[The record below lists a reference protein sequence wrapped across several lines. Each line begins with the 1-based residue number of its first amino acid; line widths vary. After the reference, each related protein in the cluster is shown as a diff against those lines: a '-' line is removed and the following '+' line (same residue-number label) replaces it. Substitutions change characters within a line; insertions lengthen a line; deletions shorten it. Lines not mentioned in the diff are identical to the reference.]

1 MFAIYKKELRTYFTT
16 FIGYVFIAAFLV
28 MSSILFIISTL
39 SQGAD
44 ADITSYYTLVILA
57 FVVLIPLLT
66 MKLFSEEK
74 RQKTE
79 VLLLTSPVS
88 LFGIVL
94 AKYLAAF
101 TMFAATLAASCVNLI
116 PLYMYG
122 EQNTGVIL
130 GNLFSVLLIGSGFIS
145 IGVFISS
152 LTENQLVSAVCT
164 IGAIMLLL
172 AVGMLS
178 TSIGFQPL
186 REVLNFFSIFN
197 RYTYFTY
204 GIVDYSALIYYF
216 SITVI
221 FLFLTVRVFE
231 RRRWA

>member
-1 MFAIYKKELRTYFTT
+1 MLAIYKKEMRAYFST
-16 FIGYVFIAAFLV
+16 FIGYIFIAAFLV
-28 MSSILFIISTL
+28 VSSILFSLTVL
-39 SQGAD
+39 TQGEN
-44 ADITSYYTLVILA
+44 ADITMYYTSVIFS

-66 MKLFSEEK
+66 MKLFTEEK

-79 VLLLTSPVS
+79 TLLLTSPVS
-88 LFGIVL
+88 LFGMVF
-94 AKYLAAF
+94 AKYAAALS
-101 TMFAATLAASCVNLI
+101 MFAATLAVSCINLI
-116 PLYMYG
+116 PLYIYG
-122 EQNTGVIL
+122 DQNTAVIL
-130 GNLFSVLLIGSGFIS
+130 GNLLSVLLIGSGFIA

-172 AVGMLS
+172 ALGLFS
-178 TSIGFQPL
+178 SAIGFQPL
-186 REVLNFFSIFN
+186 RVVLNFFSIFS

-204 GIVDYSALIYYF
+204 GIVDYSSLIYYL
-216 SITVI
+216 SITVV

>member
-172 AVGMLS
+172 AIGMLS

>member
-44 ADITSYYTLVILA
+44 SDITSYYTLVILA

-79 VLLLTSPVS
+79 VLLLTSPAS

-101 TMFAATLAASCVNLI
+101 TMFAATLAVSCVNLI

>member
-1 MFAIYKKELRTYFTT
+1 MLSIYKKEMRAYFST
-16 FIGYVFIAAFLV
+16 FIGYIFIAAFLV
-28 MSSILFIISTL
+28 VSSIMFSLTILT
-39 SQGAD
+39 QGEN
-44 ADITSYYTLVILA
+44 ADITMYYTSVIFS

-66 MKLFSEEK
+66 MKLFTEEK

-79 VLLLTSPVS
+79 TLLLTAPVS
-88 LFGIVL
+88 LFGMVF
-94 AKYLAAF
+94 AKYLAALS
-101 TMFAATLAASCVNLI
+101 MFASTLLVSCINLI
-116 PLYMYG
+116 PMYLYG
-122 EQNTGVIL
+122 DQNTAVIL
-130 GNLFSVLLIGSGFIS
+130 GNLLSVLLIGSGFIA

-172 AVGMLS
+172 SLGLFS
-178 TSIGFQPL
+178 SSIGFQPL
-186 REVLNFFSIFN
+186 RVVLNFFSIFS

-204 GIVDYSALIYYF
+204 GIVDYSSLIYYL
-216 SITVI
+216 SITVV

>member
-28 MSSILFIISTL
+28 MSSVLFIISTL

-101 TMFAATLAASCVNLI
+101 TMFAATLIASCVNLI

-130 GNLFSVLLIGSGFIS
+130 GNLFSVLLIGSGFIA

>member
-1 MFAIYKKELRTYFTT
+1 MLAIYKKEMRAYFST

-28 MSSILFIISTL
+28 ISSILFVLTVL
-39 SQGAD
+39 SQAED
-44 ADITSYYTLVILA
+44 ADITLYYTAVILS

-66 MKLFSEEK
+66 MKLFSDEK

-79 VLLLTSPVS
+79 TLLLTSPVS
-88 LFGIVL
+88 LFSMVFG
-94 AKYLAAF
+94 KYLAALS
-101 TMFAATLAASCVNLI
+101 MFAATLAVSCVNLI
-116 PLYMYG
+116 PLYLYG
-122 EQNTGVIL
+122 EQNTAVLL
-130 GNLFSVLLIGSGFIS
+130 GNIFSVLLIGSGFIA

-172 AVGMLS
+172 ALGLLS
-178 TSIGFQPL
+178 SSIGFQPL
-186 REVLNFFSIFN
+186 RIVLNFFSIFS

-204 GIVDYSALIYYF
+204 GIVDYSSLIYYL
-216 SITVI
+216 SITVV

>member
-28 MSSILFIISTL
+28 ISSLLFILMTL
-39 SQGAD
+39 SQGAES
-44 ADITSYYTLVILA
+44 DITGYYTLVIFA

-74 RQKTE
+74 RQRTE

-88 LFGIVL
+88 LMGMVL

-101 TMFAATLAASCVNLI
+101 TMFASTMLVSCIDLI

-122 EQNTGVIL
+122 EQNTGVIV
-130 GNLFSVLLIGSGFIS
+130 GNVVSVLLVGSGFIA

-172 AVGMLS
+172 AIGMLS

-204 GIVDYSALIYYF
+204 GIIDYSSLIYYF